1 MALKFPWG
9 SRTRDRKQSAA
20 VSSTLK
26 VKVMTLKN
34 ILVIVLIM
42 LVTKDVEAG
51 VETGTAP
58 QSSEWFRKLIVDK
71 AKNLETEGKYF

>member
-1 MALKFPWG
+1 M
-9 SRTRDRKQSAA
+9 
-20 VSSTLK
+20 

-34 ILVIVLIM
+34 ILVIALIM
-42 LVTKDVEAG
+42 LVTKDTSAG

-58 QSSEWFRKLIVDK
+58 QSSEWWKVIVDK

>member
-1 MALKFPWG
+1 M
-9 SRTRDRKQSAA
+9 
-20 VSSTLK
+20 

-34 ILVIVLIM
+34 ILVIALIM
-42 LVTKDVEAG
+42 LVTKDTSAG

-58 QSSEWFRKLIVDK
+58 QSSEWWTKIVDK

>member
-1 MALKFPWG
+1 
-9 SRTRDRKQSAA
+9 
-20 VSSTLK
+20 
-26 VKVMTLKN
+26 MTLKN

-58 QSSEWFRKLIVDK
+58 QSSEWFRKTIVDK
-71 AKNLETEGKYF
+71 SKNLEIKGK